1 MSDEGE
7 ASQRLMRMLHDVE
20 MQYDTL
26 KNDLSVPEMIAFWSA
41 LWRLSE
47 KVVADRRQIKIANRK
62 RQRTG

>member
-26 KNDLSVPEMIAFWSA
+26 KSDLSVPEMIAFWSA